1 MDVPALSSSAT
12 TTRLPPKILIP
23 YDVREAISVVC
34 AARIA
39 GKSQTT
45 IRGWCRWDIGRRIG
59 GSWAVSRVALA
70 MLLEGDLDALA
81 AYHDGARAQY
91 EPVARHYRRLGLGEL
106 LKRGDFGA

>member
-1 MDVPALSSSAT
+1 V
-12 TTRLPPKILIP
+12 
-23 YDVREAISVVC
+23 ISVSC

-39 GKSQTT
+39 GEFQTT
-45 IRGWCRWDIGRRIG
+45 IRGWCCWHIGRRIG

-70 MLLEGDLDALA
+70 MLLEADLDALA

-106 LKRGDFGA
+106 LKRADFGA